1 MLLFL
6 EYSVL
11 DFGLMSKAQKSP
23 IYVRNLWKQYKRPIA
38 GFFFFFKF
46 FFQIGTLDGVD
57 VAKSV
62 IGGLDSNT
70 KFIFIGLAE
79 GSLFH

>member
-11 DFGLMSKAQKSP
+11 DFDLMSKAQKSP
-23 IYVRNLWKQYKRPIA
+23 IYLRNLWKQYKRILV
-38 GFFFFFKF
+38 GFFF

-62 IGGLDSNT
+62 ISGLDSNT
-70 KFIFIGLAE
+70 KFIFIGLAK

>member
-23 IYVRNLWKQYKRPIA
+23 IYLRNLWKQYKRTLD
-38 GFFFFFKF
+38 GFFFFFF
-46 FFQIGTLDGVD
+46 HIGALDGVD

-62 IGGLDSNT
+62 ISGLDSNT

>member
-11 DFGLMSKAQKSP
+11 DFDLMSKAQKSP
-23 IYVRNLWKQYKRPIA
+23 IYLRNLWKQYKR
-38 GFFFFFKF
+38 
-46 FFQIGTLDGVD
+46 TLDGVD

-62 IGGLDSNT
+62 ISGLDSNT

>member
-1 MLLFL
+1 M
-6 EYSVL
+6 V
-11 DFGLMSKAQKSP
+11 
-23 IYVRNLWKQYKRPIA
+23 
-38 GFFFFFKF
+38 FFFFFF
-46 FFQIGTLDGVD
+46 HIGALDGVD

-62 IGGLDSNT
+62 ISGLDSNT

>member
-23 IYVRNLWKQYKRPIA
+23 IYLRNLWKQYKRTLD
-38 GFFFFFKF
+38 GFFFFFS
-46 FFQIGTLDGVD
+46 FQIGTLDGVD

>member
-1 MLLFL
+1 METIQTHLRWFFIL
-6 EYSVL
+6 
-11 DFGLMSKAQKSP
+11 
-23 IYVRNLWKQYKRPIA
+23 
-38 GFFFFFKF
+38 FFFF

-62 IGGLDSNT
+62 ISGLDSNT

>member
-11 DFGLMSKAQKSP
+11 DFDLMSKAQKSP
-23 IYVRNLWKQYKRPIA
+23 IYLRNLWKQYKRTLD
-38 GFFFFFKF
+38 GFFF

-62 IGGLDSNT
+62 ISGLDSNT

>member
-11 DFGLMSKAQKSP
+11 DFDLMSKAQKSP
-23 IYVRNLWKQYKRPIA
+23 IYLRNLWKQYKRILD
-38 GFFFFFKF
+38 GFFFF

-62 IGGLDSNT
+62 ISGLDSNT
-70 KFIFIGLAE
+70 KFIFIGLAK